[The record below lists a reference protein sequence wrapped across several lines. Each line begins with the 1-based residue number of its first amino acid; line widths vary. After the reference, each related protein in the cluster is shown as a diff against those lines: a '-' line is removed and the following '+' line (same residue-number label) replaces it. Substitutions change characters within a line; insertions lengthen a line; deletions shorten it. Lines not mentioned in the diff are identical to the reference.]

1 MKRMTMVVVGAMLIS
16 AVGMYA
22 QAKPAAPTDQK
33 TITGCVVPGSNNDS
47 FKLVNGKQK
56 GQKGNETATYG
67 LVPEN
72 KDVDIRRFQT
82 MEVEV
87 TAQWRARP
95 TRWSSR
101 SQRSSAG
108 PTTAARRDVSSTTA
122 IPGRAATARPELQ

>member
-22 QAKPAAPTDQK
+22 QAKPAATTDQK

-87 TAQWRARP
+87 TGTVAGATDKMVVTVSKIKR
-95 TRWSSR
+95 R
-101 SQRSSAG
+101 SDYCG
-108 PTTAARRDVSSTTA
+108 
-122 IPGRAATARPELQ
+122 